1 MELRTKFLNKL
12 ISDNNYLNYLEIG
25 IDDCKNYNNIV
36 IDNKISVDC
45 TDLRGCKPTFQMNSD
60 DFFLINKSKFDII
73 FIDGMHTFEVSYR
86 DLINSLNVLYKN
98 GVVVLHDTFPK
109 KYEHQTVP
117 ATDPCWTGDV
127 WKTILRAQLEIQNI
141 SIITYDIES
150 GISLVKKDEN
160 ITNKKKLEPIYYY
173 EYFTK
178 NYNDILNI
186 KEFPYEF

>member
-98 GVVVLHDTFPK
+98 GVIVLHDTFPK

-160 ITNKKKLEPIYYY
+160 NTNKKKLEPIYYY

-186 KEFPYEF
+186 KEFPYVF

>member
-160 ITNKKKLEPIYYY
+160 NTNKKKLEPIYYY